1 MHKRTSTSS
10 KLPVARKSGR
20 SKRGAANPVA
30 PLAVVKHA
38 RRAFTAGVTILEY
51 KPISNPAAHLDA
63 CKIIIESN
71 VAG

>member
-1 MHKRTSTSS
+1 MHKRTTTSN
-10 KLPVARKSGR
+10 KLPTARTSGR
-20 SKRGAANPVA
+20 SKRGAINPVA
-30 PLAVVKHA
+30 SLAVVKQA

-71 VAG
+71 LAG